1 VILHSRQNGV
11 SRRIAQSVTA
21 LLAVVLL
28 SACRVDS
35 VVTLNVEPNGSGT
48 LAVVTTVDA
57 EVVARVPNIA
67 QDLSFEDAKNAGWK
81 VSEVGTT
88 EEGGL
93 QVRVAHSFANEEEAT
108 VLLGQLSGEFG
119 PFKNFSLLREGKDT
133 DSTWSLSG
141 NLEVNG
147 GLNAFADPALLDLIG
162 GTPYSQGL
170 SESNQDV
177 GQAVSILFQANLPGK
192 VTSTN
197 GTDNIGT
204 LQWNVTFDGST
215 QSVSAV
221 TQNTAVASTIARIFS
236 PVLFWLLIIWLV
248 FMAGFSG
255 FVGYTRFRK
264 SKRTPTA

>member
-1 VILHSRQNGV
+1 MILHSRPQGAA
-11 SRRIAQSVTA
+11 RRIASSVAA

-28 SACRVDS
+28 GACRVDS

-67 QDLSFEDAKNAGWK
+67 ENLSFEDAKNAGWK

-88 EEGGL
+88 EAGGL
-93 QVRVAHSFANEEEAT
+93 QVRVSHSFNNEEEAT
-108 VLLGQLSGEFG
+108 ALLAQLSGEFG
-119 PFKNFSLLREGKDT
+119 PFKNFSLIREGKDT
-133 DSTWSLSG
+133 DSTWTLNG

-147 GLNAFADPALLDLIG
+147 GLNAFADQSLLDLIG
-162 GTPYSQGL
+162 GTPYAQAL
-170 SESNQDV
+170 AESNQDV
-177 GQAVSILFQANLPGK
+177 GQAVSILFQAKLPGT
-192 VTSTN
+192 VTTTN

-204 LQWNVTFDGST
+204 LQWAVTFDGST

-236 PVLFWLLIIWLV
+236 PVLFWLLMIWLV
-248 FMAGFSG
+248 LMAGFSG

-264 SKRTPTA
+264 SKRTPSA